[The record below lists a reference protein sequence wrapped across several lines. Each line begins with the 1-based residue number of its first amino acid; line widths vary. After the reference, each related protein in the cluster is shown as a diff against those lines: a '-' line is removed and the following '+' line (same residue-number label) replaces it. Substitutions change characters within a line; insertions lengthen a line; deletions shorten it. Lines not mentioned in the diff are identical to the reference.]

1 MLFNFMSINFFKN
14 FFYHHHLQ
22 KDPYSEI
29 KNLLSLVEKKV
40 GYPDIKTL
48 SSATDAEV
56 IVNGKKILMFGSYNY
71 LGLANNIEVKETARE
86 FIANFGIGTGGVRLL
101 TGNMVIH
108 EDMEKLLADFV
119 GHDASMSIAS
129 GFGTNAGVI
138 PAVANLLG
146 FDKFINARNL
156 VIFSDEYNHASIVD
170 GCRLSKAIVKIYRHN
185 DINHLEQ
192 QLVKYKK
199 YRKLIITDG
208 VFSMDG
214 DVAKLDKI
222 IDLAKEY
229 GALTMV
235 DDAHSIGVL
244 GKNGAGTAEHFDRLG
259 QVDINMGTFSKGLG
273 VSGGFVAGNNDLI
286 KFLKIACR
294 TYMFSDSLSPAIVG
308 GIVGSLNFIKNNPEI
323 REDLK
328 NNYTFFNSEL
338 QKMGFSTFN
347 STTQIVPLFVGDD
360 KKTMDFFRELFN
372 YGIFAPA
379 VRWPAVPK
387 KTGRIRFSIM
397 ATHRKEQI
405 SMALNIIEKVG
416 KKLKVI

>member
-1 MLFNFMSINFFKN
+1 MGINFFKN
-14 FFYHHHLQ
+14 FFYNHQLQ
-22 KDPYSEI
+22 NDPYSEI
-29 KNLLSLVEKKV
+29 KSLLDLVEKKV

-48 SSATDAEV
+48 SSATGTEV
-56 IVNGKKILMFGSYNY
+56 IVNGRKILMFGSYNY
-71 LGLANNIEVKETARE
+71 LGLANNIDVKERAKE
-86 FIANFGIGTGGVRLL
+86 FVTKFGIGTGGVRLL
-101 TGNMVIH
+101 TGNMTIH
-108 EDMEKLLADFV
+108 EDMEQLVADFV
-119 GHDASMSIAS
+119 GHASSLSIAS

-146 FDKFINARNL
+146 FDKFINARSL

-170 GCRLSKAIVKIYRHN
+170 GCRLSRAIVKIYRHN
-185 DINHLEQ
+185 DTNHLEQ

-222 IDLAKEY
+222 IDLAKEH

-235 DDAHSIGVL
+235 DDAHSVGIL
-244 GKNGAGTAEHFDRLG
+244 GKNGAGTAEHFGRLG
-259 QVDINMGTFSKGLG
+259 QVDINMGTFSKGIG

-308 GIVGSLNFIKNNPEI
+308 GVVGSFDFIKNHPEI
-323 REDLK
+323 RENLR

-338 QKMGFSTFN
+338 KKIGFFTFN

-360 KKTMDFFRELFN
+360 KKTMDFFRELFD

-397 ATHRKEQI
+397 AIHTKEQI
-405 SMALNIIEKVG
+405 NKALNIIEKVG